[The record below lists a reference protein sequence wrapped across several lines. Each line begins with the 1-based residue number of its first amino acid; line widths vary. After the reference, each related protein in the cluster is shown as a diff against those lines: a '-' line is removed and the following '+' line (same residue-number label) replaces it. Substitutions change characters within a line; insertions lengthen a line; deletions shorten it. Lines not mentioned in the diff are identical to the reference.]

1 MLVLYI
7 KLGTYLKL
15 AERKFLGAVFKPS
28 DILRGRKRFV
38 EELTRDLDASKR
50 EAVMR
55 ILESWREERS
65 EDQLRK
71 LVGQRLANK
80 LLTKLKPKE

>member
-1 MLVLYI
+1 M
-7 KLGTYLKL
+7 
-15 AERKFLGAVFKPS
+15 GAVFKPS

-38 EELTRDLDASKR
+38 EELTRDFDASKR

-65 EDQLRK
+65 EDELRE
-71 LVGQRLANK
+71 LVGHRLTK
-80 LLTKLKPKE
+80 EILTKLRSKE